1 MGEFVSWYP
10 SLESYKLYPRVG
22 SCYEIYDQNETV
34 TPLICQRPLN
44 TKKQS
49 CILVHVVEK
58 EKFCMGLKTPTNE
71 VVQLLCENSK
81 DKLLSYHLDE
91 ELSSCFNV
99 SRPDGSYKEVCQQKF
114 DDYSIGITTPDNF
127 TVLFDSYF
135 CSTSTDNEDREAY
148 SNFMKTYSFDPET
161 KSCYKIYNKHQK
173 ISPYTCF
180 NEDVFSACV
189 EELPHVESCQGITT
203 ENNETIVLQCT
214 NNVTNQTD
222 NCLKVYT
229 ANNSLH
235 IACQEKVEERCIGIT
250 TPSNLTVLLE
260 CHFCGKP
267 GV

>member
-44 TKKQS
+44 PKKQS

-135 CSTSTDNEDREAY
+135 CSTSTDNEDRETY

-214 NNVTNQTD
+214 NNVTKQTD
-222 NCLKVYT
+222 NCLKVFT